1 MLLLLDMSAAFDT
14 VDHSI
19 LLSRLSTPLFLAL
32 MVKLLPGSD
41 LIFTIVVSL
50 SVLIVID
57 QQIAH

>member
-19 LLSRLSTPLFLAL
+19 LLSRLSISFGING
-32 MVKLLPGSD
+32 KLLPGSD
-41 LIFTIVVSL
+41 LVFTIVVSL